1 MEDMKLK
8 AQVDARIQERMLK
21 MKKFNATLAAEKKDR
36 DAKSKI
42 EEENVKAGLATLTKK
57 LPAKK
62 QRRKTARRRKPTK
75 KRKKKKVRKQIKPQK
90 QKLRGCKSK

>member
-1 MEDMKLK
+1 
-8 AQVDARIQERMLK
+8 

-42 EEENVKAGLATLTKK
+42 EEENVKALSGDATKK

-62 QRRKTARRRKPTK
+62 AAEKDGE
-75 KRKKKKVRKQIKPQK
+75 KKKADEEEKEESE
-90 QKLRGCKSK
+90 SK